1 MAKFLCAMKTKSE
14 AFKNLYGLQN
24 MNRLK
29 EQYREMRCKLFHAK
43 DWAIIPND
51 EGEQIVLREVFR

>member
-1 MAKFLCAMKTKSE
+1 
-14 AFKNLYGLQN
+14 

-51 EGEQIVLREVFR
+51 EGEQIVLMEVFR